1 MSIWI
6 IINNTV
12 ENFNITVRIP
22 KHIFKIN
29 DANKWQQFVKKKKK
43 HYFLLNMN
51 FYLCVLLTL

>member
-29 DANKWQQFVKKKKK
+29 DANKWQQFVKKKK
-43 HYFLLNMN
+43 NII
-51 FYLCVLLTL
+51 FY